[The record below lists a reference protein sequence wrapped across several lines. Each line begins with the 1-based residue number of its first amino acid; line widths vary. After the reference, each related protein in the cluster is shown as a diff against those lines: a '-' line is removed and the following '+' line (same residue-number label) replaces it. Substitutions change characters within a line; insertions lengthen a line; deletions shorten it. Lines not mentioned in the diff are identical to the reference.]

1 MWENN
6 IVKKQHKQNERPVLR
21 LEWRSDVRIA
31 QKIKEKKK
39 KKKIKEKA
47 ADLAEGI
54 NDNIRAMG

>member
-31 QKIKEKKK
+31 QKIKEKKF
-39 KKKIKEKA
+39 KEKA